1 MESLQ
6 ESVVGKN
13 GVTDEDF
20 QSFLAYGSGV
30 YTNLGNYKGYGDTKI
45 VPDLELKHFEAI
57 VHGSEAFKNDPI
69 TLHNLWNSVKGSMF
83 NLEDKYKQLGL
94 GDEGVTTYFTPNCN
108 QEDAEL
114 VNRYMKSKNIEC
126 KYQIKKYY
134 LKFN

>member
-1 MESLQ
+1 M
-6 ESVVGKN
+6 N
-13 GVTDEDF
+13 CT
-20 QSFLAYGSGV
+20 LAYGSGV
-30 YTNLGNYKGYGDTKI
+30 YSNLGNYKGYGDTKI

-69 TLHNLWNSVKGSMF
+69 TLHNLWNSVKGPMF

-94 GDEGVTTYFTPNCN
+94 GDKGVTTYFTPNCN

-126 KYQIKKYY
+126 KYIPNSKS
-134 LKFN
+134 LFEV